1 MSKQEVTIERLVQA
15 GLNLVEAI
23 KILRDMVLDLQ
34 DRVDQL
40 EREVRGRNGY

>member
-1 MSKQEVTIERLVQA
+1 MSKQEVTIESLVQA

>member
-1 MSKQEVTIERLVQA
+1 VSKQEVTIESLVQA